1 MIITRTPFR
10 ISLGGGGTDLPSYY
24 SKYGGFIFSATL
36 NKYMYVC
43 INRPSAD
50 GLIRIKYSKSE
61 TVESIEEIKH
71 ELVRESLRHTGI
83 KNNIEIASLAD
94 VPAGTGL
101 GSSGAYLVGLLK
113 GLHELKRENLQTQEL
128 AEEACKIEI
137 EVLKKPVGKHDQ
149 YLAAFGGFTIM
160 DIEKDGK
167 VMVSKA
173 KISRDT
179 VEGLE
184 NKLVMYFTGIS
195 RESSS
200 ILEKQSAQAEI
211 DESEVTK
218 SLTRI
223 KEIGME
229 IKSSLENGDL
239 RNFGKLMDEHWK
251 TKKRMS
257 NKISNPQIDDLYD
270 LAKENGVLGGKI
282 MGAGG
287 GGFFLFYCDGDKKKL
302 REVMVKNGL
311 KEMPFKFELEGSK
324 VLVNI

>member
-43 INRPSAD
+43 INRPAAD
-50 GLIRIKYSKSE
+50 NLIRIKYSKSE
-61 TVESIEEIKH
+61 TVKTIEEIKH

-113 GLHELKRENLQTQEL
+113 GLHELKRENLSTQEL

-137 EVLKKPVGKHDQ
+137 DILRKPVGKHDQ

-160 DIEKDGK
+160 DIERDGEVK
-167 VMVSKA
+167 VSKA
-173 KISRDT
+173 NLSRDII
-179 VEGLE
+179 EALE
-184 NKLVMYFTGIS
+184 NKLVMYFTGVS
-195 RESSS
+195 RQASV
-200 ILEKQSAQAEI
+200 ILERQSSQAKI
-211 DESEVTK
+211 DESQVTK

-223 KEIGME
+223 KEIGIE
-229 IKSSLENGDL
+229 IKNSLERGNL
-239 RNFGKLMDEHWK
+239 RNFGRLMDEHWQ
-251 TKKRMS
+251 TKKKMS
-257 NKISNPQIDDLYD
+257 NKISNSRINTLYE
-270 LAKENGVLGGKI
+270 LAKENDVLGGKI

-287 GGFFLFYCDGDKKKL
+287 GGFFLFYCDGDKKRL
-302 REVMVKNGL
+302 REVMTKKGL

-324 VLVNI
+324 VLVNL